1 MVQHQIVGTKIY
13 IMRTV
18 WQIVRRVTDKALGVK
33 RLSYTSVYC
42 ILHLGPILIDTSMSV
57 MNIQWNN
64 CGSVLAVA
72 GVQRATGQV
81 GIGLY
86 NCISS

>member
-1 MVQHQIVGTKIY
+1 MVQHQIVRTKIY
-13 IMRTV
+13 IIRTV
-18 WQIVRRVTDKALGVK
+18 WHIVRRVTDKALGVK
-33 RLSYTSVYC
+33 RLSHISVHC

-86 NCISS
+86 NCITS

>member
-1 MVQHQIVGTKIY
+1 
-13 IMRTV
+13 MRTV
-18 WQIVRRVTDKALGVK
+18 WQIVRKVTDKALGVK
-33 RLSYTSVYC
+33 RLSINNTSMYC

-81 GIGLY
+81 VIGLY
-86 NCISS
+86 NCVTS

>member
-1 MVQHQIVGTKIY
+1 MTN
-13 IMRTV
+13 
-18 WQIVRRVTDKALGVK
+18 KALGGK
-33 RLSYTSVYC
+33 RLIVNDTSMYC

-86 NCISS
+86 NCITS